1 MPDSE
6 SIVLFDGVC
15 NYCNNMVNFVLAQD
29 KRKSIRFGT
38 LQSAAGQ
45 QLLQK
50 YNLPKDNFDSFV
62 FIEKGKAYLR
72 STAALKVMAYLPWYW
87 QWTQM
92 GWIIP
97 KRLRDGCYD
106 FISKN
111 RYKWFGKK
119 EECMVPTPEIRSR
132 FLL

>member
-62 FIEKGKAYLR
+62 FIEKGKTYLR

-87 QWTQM
+87 QWTRM